1 LTRVGQTLP
10 CVLEAAS
17 RADLDAIVALERACF
32 SHPWSAHDL
41 EAAMGDRERGAFLV
55 LRAAERGGSSTI
67 LAYVILHVVL
77 DEVSVLDLAV
87 DPRWRRM
94 GIGRWL
100 LEQALAL
107 AARRGATV
115 AYLEVRQ
122 SNWQALALYRS
133 LGFEV
138 VSARRDYYERPRED
152 AFVLRK
158 PGLARERESG
168 ATCDP

>member
-1 LTRVGQTLP
+1 VSQTTP

-17 RADLDAIVALERACF
+17 WADLDAIVALERACF
-32 SHPWSAHDL
+32 SHPWSPRDL
-41 EAAMGDRERGAFLV
+41 EAAIGDRERGAFLV
-55 LRAAERGGSSTI
+55 LRALEAAKARAI
-67 LAYVILHVVL
+67 LAYVVFHVAL
-77 DEVSVLDLAV
+77 DEMSVLDLAV

-100 LEQALAL
+100 LERALAL
-107 AARRGATV
+107 GARRGATV

-138 VSARRDYYERPRED
+138 VSARRDYYDGPRED

-158 PGLARERESG
+158 PGLALRCDSG
-168 ATCDP
+168 ARIDP

>member
-1 LTRVGQTLP
+1 MTRVSQTAP

-17 RADLDAIVALERACF
+17 RADLDAIVALERASF

-41 EAAMGDRERGAFLV
+41 EAAIADRERGAFLV
-55 LRAAERGGSSTI
+55 LRRVRAGKAPAV
-67 LAYVILHVVL
+67 LAYVIFHVVL
-77 DEVSVLDLAV
+77 DEMSILDLAV

-100 LEQALAL
+100 LERALSL
-107 AARRGATV
+107 GARRGATV

-122 SNWQALALYRS
+122 SNWAALALYRS
-133 LGFEV
+133 MGFEV
-138 VSARRDYYERPRED
+138 VSARPDYYERPRED

-158 PGLARERESG
+158 PGLARDRDSG
-168 ATCDP
+168 AAFDP